1 MDEIID
7 HWASASILVC
17 FGEVPLKHNRQNEK
31 SPEQLQLRSLIFG
44 NYGLGRALIY
54 TLVFKVAI
62 FAIGVL
68 LIGVLATRTGL
79 ASNSSGGYQVFGL
92 DQWPHVEAYTDFR
105 DLYMKD
111 LVAPFLQGHDPY
123 QLGTIVYNYPPLFLY
138 LLSFFAQVN
147 IVWFPAIPLAAFDIL
162 TTIPV
167 YLIAKQFLFRGNSKM
182 AFAVAIIWAVNP
194 INLFYNDLM
203 WLNPGPTTF
212 FLMMGIYYFLKRD
225 WYFSAFMLA
234 VSTGFKQITVLAVP
248 VLLIL
253 LWNSSAPKKI
263 AENRV
268 RQIDGKKDLVG
279 NLDEKAGTIQS
290 SLSNFRKD
298 IRRALVRAGHEIWF
312 GLILLRP
319 IVLYLATFV
328 GFLFIIS
335 LPYIVTEPQNYF
347 YSLQLPIFG
356 YPPGTSAG
364 YPSTFSYDLSQPTRI
379 TTFLGLLNFT
389 NLQSVAVTSYQL
401 LDYAFAFAYVAL
413 LIYILYAKLEPS
425 GTNTL
430 ILVMTGFLV
439 FFGLYG
445 RGIYKYYFATLT
457 PLALPFLGE
466 KKQMLIFEGL
476 SLAILFVPRVA
487 TPWMAVLLLT
497 LLPRFLNRSSNQSL
511 ETAGSGDLPPT

>member
-1 MDEIID
+1 M
-7 HWASASILVC
+7 
-17 FGEVPLKHNRQNEK
+17 PEK
-31 SPEQLQLRSLIFG
+31 LQLRSLIFG

-54 TLVFKVAI
+54 TLVFKAAI

-79 ASNSSGGYQVFGL
+79 ASNSSSGYQVFGL

-111 LVAPFLQGHDPY
+111 LVAPFLQGHDAY

-147 IVWFPAIPLAAFDIL
+147 IVWFPAIPLVAFDIL

-167 YLIAKQFLFRGNSKM
+167 YLIAKQFLFKGNSKM

-212 FLMMGIYYFLKRD
+212 FLMTGIYYFLKRD

-253 LWNSSAPKKI
+253 LWNGTAPKKI
-263 AENRV
+263 TESRV
-268 RQIDGKKDLVG
+268 RREGGGKNEV
-279 NLDEKAGTIQS
+279 AGDPGENS
-290 SLSNFRKD
+290 SSIHSPLSNFGTG
-298 IRRALVRAGHEIWF
+298 IRSALVRAGQEIWF

-319 IVLYLATFV
+319 VLLYLATFV

-335 LPYIVTEPQNYF
+335 LPYIITEPQNYF

-401 LDYAFAFAYVAL
+401 LDYAFAFAYV
-413 LIYILYAKLEPS
+413 
-425 GTNTL
+425 
-430 ILVMTGFLV
+430 
-439 FFGLYG
+439 
-445 RGIYKYYFATLT
+445 
-457 PLALPFLGE
+457 
-466 KKQMLIFEGL
+466 
-476 SLAILFVPRVA
+476 
-487 TPWMAVLLLT
+487 
-497 LLPRFLNRSSNQSL
+497 
-511 ETAGSGDLPPT
+511 